1 MRPMMLR
8 VALAPA
14 GGREGARPGPQRPS
28 PDRCGLRHGRD
39 PVRGAMCRECP
50 RAQALRKWVRT
61 PIWTLGMVQG
71 GDAPAGPSDRMGSRG
86 RRDGPHAVWAGV
98 AAPSIIGCDLILAVH
113 GSLVTSVIESAGAMG
128 FAAWVVLGVVAGWI
142 ACSIPPDCEPTQAG
156 RMLVGV
162 LGAVLGGVVASL
174 LGVGSAATFFSLG
187 AWLVAGAGATASL
200 AIHSIHVG
208 RSRPPHPPA
217 TR

>member
-1 MRPMMLR
+1 MGEIRSEVRCVVSVLGRRPCGNGFGHPFGLWEWFR
-8 VALAPA
+8 EATHRPA
-14 GGREGARPGPQRPS
+14 RAIVWGP
-28 PDRCGLRHGRD
+28 
-39 PVRGAMCRECP
+39 
-50 RAQALRKWVRT
+50 
-61 PIWTLGMVQG
+61 
-71 GDAPAGPSDRMGSRG
+71 RG

-113 GSLVTSVIESAGAMG
+113 GSLVTSIIESAGAIG
-128 FAAWVVLGVVAGWI
+128 FAAWVALGVVAGWI
-142 ACSIPPDCEPTQAG
+142 ACPIPPDCEPTQAG

-187 AWLVAGAGATASL
+187 AWLVARAGATASL